1 MLGLL
6 AGWLGFE
13 RPMPG
18 WVRAKSGD
26 ACLFVASMDD
36 QLGMN
41 LNPIPNK
48 KCGQG
53 HHIRTTWGS

>member
-1 MLGLL
+1 
-6 AGWLGFE
+6 
-13 RPMPG
+13 MPG